1 MDPDEYADMCAEL
14 RAEDRALKRW
24 RDRLAA
30 HPDRRGKLTR
40 QPCEVC
46 GAESNIEA
54 HHSDYSKPLDVN
66 WLCREHHKEW
76 HRNNDINKEAAS

>member
-30 HPDRRGKLTR
+30 HPDPRDPDHPGFD
-40 QPCEVC
+40 ED
-46 GAESNIEA
+46 E
-54 HHSDYSKPLDVN
+54 DD
-66 WLCREHHKEW
+66 
-76 HRNNDINKEAAS
+76 D